1 MGADSDREPALRAP
15 STKGDLV
22 DSTDYGFIGVGRMGA
37 HMARNL
43 LGGGHSLTVYDTSAE
58 AVVELAGVGAQP
70 ANSIAELA
78 SATETVFLSLP
89 TPSVVEAVALG
100 EGGLH
105 EGSEVRQVFD
115 CSTTGP
121 QVARRIAAGLAAHD
135 IAYLDSPVSG
145 GIKGARD
152 ATVAV
157 MVSGAREV
165 YDRHERA
172 LGDIGKPFFV
182 GTQPGQGQV
191 MKLANNLLSLAAIV
205 LSSEVM
211 VMGVKAGLDASQML
225 DVINSGTG
233 RNSATLDKFPRAVLP
248 GTFDFGFAT
257 GLAYKDI
264 RLCLQEAQELGV
276 PMLGGAAV
284 LQMLAVTQA
293 RFGPDSDF
301 TEIARVVEEWAGTEV
316 RA

>member
-1 MGADSDREPALRAP
+1 M
-15 STKGDLV
+15 
-22 DSTDYGFIGVGRMGA
+22 DSTDYGFVGVGRMGV

-58 AVVELAGVGAQP
+58 AVAELAGSGAQ
-70 ANSIAELA
+70 AAGSVAELA
-78 SATETVFLSLP
+78 NATDTVFLSLP
-89 TPSVVEAVALG
+89 TPAIVEAVTLG

-105 EGSEVRQVFD
+105 EGSAVRQVFD

-121 QVARRIAAGLAAHD
+121 QAARTVAAGLAAHD
-135 IAYLDSPVSG
+135 IAYLDAPVSG

-152 ATVAV
+152 GTVAV

-172 LGDIGKPFFV
+172 LGDLGKPFFV
-182 GTQPGQGQV
+182 GAEPGQGQI
-191 MKLANNLLSLAAIV
+191 MKLANNLLSLAAVV
-205 LSSEVM
+205 LSAEVM

-264 RLCLQEAQELGV
+264 RLCLQEAQDLGV
-276 PMLGGAAV
+276 PMVGGSAV
-284 LQMLAVTQA
+284 LQMVALTQA

-301 TEIARVVEEWAGTEV
+301 TEIARVVEEWAGMEV

>member
-1 MGADSDREPALRAP
+1 MQ
-15 STKGDLV
+15 T
-22 DSTDYGFIGVGRMGA
+22 TDYGFIGVGRMGA

-43 LGGGHSLTVYDTSAE
+43 LGGGHTLTVYDTSAE
-58 AVVELAGVGAQP
+58 AVAELTAAGAQ
-70 ANSIAELA
+70 AADSVVQLA
-78 SATETVFLSLP
+78 SATATVFLSLP
-89 TPSVVEAVALG
+89 TPAIVEAVALG
-100 EGGLH
+100 EGGLR
-105 EGSEVRQVFD
+105 EGAAVRQVFD

-121 QVARRIAAGLAAHD
+121 KVARTVAEGLAAD
-135 IAYLDSPVSG
+135 EIAYLDAPVSG

-157 MVSGAREV
+157 MVSGVREV
-165 YDRHERA
+165 YDRHKRA
-172 LGDIGKPFFV
+172 LADIGKPFFV
-182 GTQPGQGQV
+182 GSEPGQGQI
-191 MKLANNLLSLAAIV
+191 MKLANNLLSLAAV
-205 LSSEVM
+205 VMSSEVM
-211 VMGVKAGLDASQML
+211 VMGVKAGLDAAQML

-257 GLAYKDI
+257 ELACKDI
-264 RLCLQEAQELGV
+264 GLCLQEARELGV

-284 LQMLAVTQA
+284 QQMLAVTQA

>member
-1 MGADSDREPALRAP
+1 MD
-15 STKGDLV
+15 K
-22 DSTDYGFIGVGRMGA
+22 TDYGFIGVGRMGA

-43 LGGGHSLTVYDTSAE
+43 LGGGRSLTVYDTSAE
-58 AVVELAGVGAQP
+58 AVGELSGAGAQAASSVTELAA
-70 ANSIAELA
+70 
-78 SATETVFLSLP
+78 ATETVFLSLP
-89 TPSVVEAVALG
+89 TPAIVESVALG

-105 EGSEVRQVFD
+105 EGSAVRHVFD

-121 QVARRIAAGLAAHD
+121 HVARTVAAGLAAHD
-135 IAYLDSPVSG
+135 IAYLDCPVSG
-145 GIKGARD
+145 GIEGARD
-152 ATVAV
+152 GTVAV

-165 YDRHERA
+165 YERHRHA
-172 LGDIGKPFFV
+172 LADIGKPFFV
-182 GTQPGQGQV
+182 GAEPGQGQI

-211 VMGVKAGLDASQML
+211 VMGVKAGLDAAQML

-264 RLCLQEAQELGV
+264 RLCLQEATDLGV
-276 PMLGGAAV
+276 PMLGGSAV
-284 LQMLAVTQA
+284 LQMVAVTQA

-301 TEIARVVEEWAGTEV
+301 TEIVRVVEEWAGTEV
-316 RA
+316 RG